1 MVKSFMA
8 LPENLYLGTV
18 SWSKPDWV
26 GAFYPAELKSAG
38 FLEAYAR
45 RFRAVEI
52 DSTFYRIPTQTVVAG
67 WKERTPPGFS
77 FTAKVPRV
85 ITHGKILNNCQGE
98 MTAFLKSIEILG
110 ERLGP
115 LLLQF
120 PYFKKN
126 VFAARDEFE
135 RLLRPFLQGLPKD
148 FQLALEIKNK
158 NWITREFLE
167 FLQEHSVCLALV
179 APVWM
184 PRIDGLEK
192 EMELLSRECCY
203 VRFMGD
209 RKGIESKTQKYDTII
224 EDKTEDMSI
233 WADELKKIVARGVRT
248 YAFFSNYYA
257 GFGPGSAMIFEE
269 LWEKADRDK
278 RGSSQNR

>member
-1 MVKSFMA
+1 MVKTFMA
-8 LPENLYLGTV
+8 LSENLYLGTV

-26 GAFYPAELKSAG
+26 GSFYPADLKPAG

-52 DSTFYRIPTQTVVAG
+52 DSTFYRIPTRTVVAG
-67 WKERTPPGFS
+67 WKERTPPGFT

-85 ITHGKILNNCQGE
+85 ITHGKVLTNCQGE
-98 MTAFLKSIEILG
+98 MTAFLKSMEILG

-120 PYFKKN
+120 PYFNKN
-126 VFAARDEFE
+126 VFTTREEFE
-135 RLLRPFLQGLPKD
+135 KLLRPFLQAVPKD

-158 NWITREFLE
+158 TWISRDFLDLLRER
-167 FLQEHSVCLALV
+167 SVGLALI
-179 APVWM
+179 AQVWM
-184 PRIDGLEK
+184 PQIDTLEK
-192 EMELLSRECCY
+192 ELDWVTGECCY

-209 RKGIESKTQKYDTII
+209 RKGIESKTRKYDTII
-224 EDKTEDMSI
+224 EDKTEEMSV
-233 WADELKKIVARGVRT
+233 WVDELKKVVAKGVRT

-257 GFGPGSAMIFEE
+257 GCGPGSAMIFEE
-269 LWEKADRDK
+269 LWKKAR
-278 RGSSQNR
+278 